1 LNGELC
7 TDSKDL
13 ITYVKISSALLN
25 PDTNIPKDKINLM
38 RKKIKDYFGI
48 KRLDIR
54 RLEKISKIKTMV
66 IKKTHGEV
74 VMSKIDNIQI
84 FIEMWRS
91 HFLEHNECKHLPKD
105 WSVKTNIRITH
116 E

>member
-1 LNGELC
+1 
-7 TDSKDL
+7 
-13 ITYVKISSALLN
+13 
-25 PDTNIPKDKINLM
+25 
-38 RKKIKDYFGI
+38 
-48 KRLDIR
+48 
-54 RLEKISKIKTMV
+54 MV

-74 VMSKIDNIQI
+74 VMSKIDNIQS